1 VLLDLDSRVFT
12 PLNDPLNHVVFSSAT
27 EAVRATI
34 VGGRWRLREGALTG
48 IDEAA
53 ILGEAR
59 ELGQSVLSRHD
70 EAFAQAQRLLEP
82 LRAGWL
88 SALATDPGVSRS
100 VPLDRR

>member
-1 VLLDLDSRVFT
+1 
-12 PLNDPLNHVVFSSAT
+12 VFSSAT
-27 EAVRATI
+27 QAVRATI
-34 VGGRWRLREGALTG
+34 VGGRWAFRDGALTG
-48 IDEAA
+48 IDEQG
-53 ILGEAR
+53 ILAEAR

-88 SALATDPGVSRS
+88 STLATDPGVNRS